1 MLAPLKRMLALLLAA
16 TVAASLSGCAG
27 GTVRLPDTDL
37 AGPRLLVIAPH
48 PDDETVGAGGAIATA
63 RERGWTVTVVYVTSG
78 DGFWQAV
85 RKRGG
90 PFPNAAQMQAYG
102 ERRVAEARRAT
113 TRLGVP
119 PKDVIFL
126 GFPDGA
132 ECELWGAHWDPSDP
146 YRATNGAQS
155 VPYRFALE
163 PGAPYSGS
171 SVESALERV
180 IRATRPTTVLMPDPA
195 DVNRD
200 HWAVAAFT
208 QSALLRTGFSGLG
221 LTYLV
226 HRTGFPAEPGLHPA
240 LALTPPPVLASG
252 STRWFSLPLGA
263 QEVRTQEAAL
273 GEHKTQLLAD
283 RRLVE
288 SFVRSNALLGLDAP
302 SSWGTGTITFPQA
315 EDRVYRAATPST
327 TIDRIDLSR
336 GDASATVTA
345 RLDAVPDP
353 SARYVFRVRTL
364 TARGEWRFWSAAAV
378 DGKLTPLR
386 DSVLNVGEPGSLVS
400 DGAKAISVRV
410 PAEAFADASWAFV
423 GVDVVTGRQ
432 YDDHSTLQLIRLLP
446 D

>member
-1 MLAPLKRMLALLLAA
+1 MQAPLKSVLALVLAA
-16 TVAASLSGCAG
+16 TVAAGLSGCVG
-27 GTVRLPDTDL
+27 GTVRLPDTDM

-90 PFPNAAQMQAYG
+90 PFPDAAQMQAYG

-119 PKDVIFL
+119 AKDVIFL

-132 ECELWGAHWDPSDP
+132 ESELWGAHWDTSDP
-146 YRATNGAQS
+146 FRATNGAQS

-240 LALTPPPVLASG
+240 LALTPPSVLASG
-252 STRWFSLPLGA
+252 PTRWFSLPLGNREVQA
-263 QEVRTQEAAL
+263 QKAAL
-273 GEHKTQLLAD
+273 DEHKTQLRAD
-283 RRLVE
+283 SRLVE
-288 SFVRSNALLGLDAP
+288 SFVRSNSLLGLDAP
-302 SSWGTGTITFPQA
+302 SSSGTGTVTFRQA
-315 EDRVYRAATPST
+315 QDRVYRAATPST
-327 TIDRIDLSR
+327 TIDRVELIR

-345 RLDAVPDP
+345 KLDAVPDP
-353 SARYVFRVRTL
+353 SAHYVFRVRTISPH
-364 TARGEWRFWSAAAV
+364 GQWRFWSAAVV
-378 DGKLTPLR
+378 DGRLTPLR
-386 DSVLNVGEPGSLVS
+386 DSSLSVSEPGTLA
-400 DGAKAISVRV
+400 GAGATAISVRV
-410 PAEAFADASWAFV
+410 PAEAFAGASWAFV
-423 GVDVVTGRQ
+423 GVDVLTGRQ
-432 YDDHSTLQLIRLLP
+432 YDDHSELQLIRLLP